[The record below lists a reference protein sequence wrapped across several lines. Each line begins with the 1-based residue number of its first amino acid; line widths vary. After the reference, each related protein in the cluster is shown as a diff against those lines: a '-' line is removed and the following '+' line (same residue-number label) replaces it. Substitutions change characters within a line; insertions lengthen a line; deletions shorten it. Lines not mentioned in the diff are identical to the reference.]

1 MIFTG
6 QREDTARLY
15 QAMDVFVF
23 PSLYEGLGLVAIE
36 AQLSGLPVLAADTVP
51 REIVYDDSLVEFLPL
66 SASAD
71 VWADKALEMG
81 RRAGNRQD
89 VDVKSSR
96 SVPVGNERYVSADEL
111 GDWYRGLVKEPEIRE
126 SMN

>member
-1 MIFTG
+1 
-6 QREDTARLY
+6 
-15 QAMDVFVF
+15 MDVFVF
-23 PSLYEGLGLVAIE
+23 PSLYEGKPLVPME
-36 AQLSGLPVLAADTVP
+36 AQLSGLAVLSADTVP
-51 REIVYDDSLVEFLPL
+51 REIVYDGSLVEFLPL
-66 SASAD
+66 SVSAE

-111 GDWYRGLVKEPEIRE
+111 DDWYCGLVKKE
-126 SMN
+126 N